1 MPTVT
6 VLEKHYGSGSPET
19 FEKLYSSLIRGLE
32 VQLRFA
38 GTTDRGWIQLDVSGK
53 DETAALSL
61 LEREVGLAP
70 ASYGALE
77 KFSVVQG
84 KVVFSSKSEE
94 ELTVDL
100 GLSSPEHCDAVVSE
114 KSLRA
119 QLADGK
125 EVPFRSL
132 VELFCLYNNLPLEVK
147 IAVDVEVEG
156 RTVEAIL
163 SEKQISLFRSWVR
176 FRFDRLIVLGS
187 LLSDVGHALNRSRHS
202 RDIIKTES
210 LGVLEQVVLCKL
222 GTDAVGLIPKLG
234 RYLKKS
240 AVLVPFSPKKIIEI
254 VGSQAFDPRT

>member
-6 VLEKHYGSGSPET
+6 VLEKLYGSGSPET
-19 FEKLYSSLIRGLE
+19 FEKLYSSLISGLE

-38 GTTDRGWIQLDVSGK
+38 GTTDRGWIQLDVSGE
-53 DETAALSL
+53 DETAALSF
-61 LEREVGLAP
+61 LEREVGFAP
-70 ASYGALE
+70 ASYDALK
-77 KFSVVQG
+77 KFSVLEG
-84 KVVFSSKSEE
+84 KVVFSGKSEE

-100 GLSSPEHCDAVVSE
+100 GLPEACDAVVSE

-125 EVPFRSL
+125 EVPLRNL
-132 VELFCLYNNLPLEVK
+132 VELFCLYDNVPLEVK
-147 IAVDVEVEG
+147 IAGDIEG
-156 RTVEAIL
+156 EEKTVAAVL
-163 SEKQISLFRSWVR
+163 SEKQINLFRGWVR
-176 FRFDRLIVLGS
+176 SRFDRLIILGS
-187 LLSDVGHALNRSRHS
+187 LFSDVEHAMNRSRHS

-240 AVLVPFSPKKIIEI
+240 AVLVPFSPKKILET
-254 VGSQAFDPRT
+254 VGSQAFDWRT

>member
-6 VLEKHYGSGSPET
+6 VLEKRYSSGSPEI

-32 VQLRFA
+32 VQLRFY

-61 LEREVGLAP
+61 LECEVGLAP
-70 ASYGALE
+70 ASYDAMK
-77 KFSVVQG
+77 KFSVLQG
-84 KVVFSSKSEE
+84 KVVSSKSEE
-94 ELTVDL
+94 YLYVDL
-100 GLSSPEHCDAVVSE
+100 GLSSPEGYDAVISE

-125 EVPFRSL
+125 EAPFRSL

-147 IAVDVEVEG
+147 IAGDIEDEG
-156 RTVEAIL
+156 MTVEAGL
-163 SEKQISLFRSWVR
+163 SEKQLNLFRSWVR
-176 FRFDRLIVLGS
+176 SRFDRLIVLGS
-187 LLSDVGHALNRSRHS
+187 LFSDVEHAVNLSRHS

-240 AVLVPFSPKKIIEI
+240 AVLVPFSPKKIIET
-254 VGSQAFDPRT
+254 VGSQAFDLRT